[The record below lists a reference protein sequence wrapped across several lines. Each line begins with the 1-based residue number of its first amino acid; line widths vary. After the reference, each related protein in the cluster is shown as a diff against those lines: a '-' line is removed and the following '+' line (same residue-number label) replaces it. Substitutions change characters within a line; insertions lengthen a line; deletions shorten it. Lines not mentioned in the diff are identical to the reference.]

1 MCKFLRTVAEALGR
15 AGLKVITNE
24 VRADWLFCGRGFK
37 ASWREMLRTRF
48 NLFLEGGDC
57 LLVTPDSLSVHS
69 NVYLRNG
76 QFNSCDVSVRQG
88 EKEWYVWCGQGGR
101 NSLEGTDVY
110 L

>member
-1 MCKFLRTVAEALGR
+1 MKFGLTGCFAVAVLKLLG
-15 AGLKVITNE
+15 
-24 VRADWLFCGRGFK
+24 VRCCVRDL
-37 ASWREMLRTRF
+37 L
-48 NLFLEGGDC
+48 LFLEGGDC